1 MEDNIVKVIQ
11 EINPFDDFDTDTEL
25 LEEGI
30 LDSLTLMIFIERIEE
45 TFEIEVPEEYVIL
58 ENFATVKTI
67 MQMIEKLKQH

>member
-1 MEDNIVKVIQ
+1 MEENIIKVIQ
-11 EINPFDDFDTDTEL
+11 KINPFDDFDTDTEL

-45 TFEIEVPEEYVIL
+45 IFKIEIPEQFVIL

-67 MQMIEKLKQH
+67 MQLIDKLK